1 MRTLR
6 TIGLV
11 CLLALPALGDDWGS
25 LGRDGGRARLPS
37 ETLASPAALATTA
50 TGSVAVAS
58 PVAADG
64 VLVIAGLDG
73 KVRAYRE
80 SDRTWL
86 WTATA
91 EGQIIATPALDHG
104 RVYVPCTNGTLYC
117 FRLVDGALLGTVSTG
132 GADQSS
138 PVVAGSTLFMAS
150 GFPNTSALAID
161 AAGGSTAWETTL
173 EQVSNSSPALAP
185 GMVLTACNSGKVYA
199 LDAGTGVELWTYS
212 AGGTFGH
219 SSPMVDG
226 DSVYLV
232 SDTTFH
238 RVDLDPAN
246 WATNWSV
253 PLVDPAP
260 PASPLGV
267 DWAASS
273 PVKAGNL
280 LVFLVRFNYHL
291 DLDGDFFADARTLR
305 EFAFAVDPSTQ
316 GVAWSSFLGELNAT
330 DLNYIP
336 AYQLCPS
343 PVATGAGVA
352 CASSVA
358 ASLRILSLADGT
370 STTTFAL
377 DAPCLASPF
386 VANARLYALSR
397 PGTLYAYEDPGH
409 VQPAAVTGL
418 APSAVEL
425 DATPA
430 DLQWSSSGPGSTYL
444 VRIARDG
451 EILMNWD
458 FESVVSSGSMA
469 CPPLDEA
476 GVTYTWG
483 VRVRDAAGAYGPWT
497 QATFSINLPPAPP
510 AGLTAVAKHGK
521 VILNWTPS
529 PTPNVV
535 AVTLAYGPTAGP
547 LGAPAN
553 LGNVT
558 TITIAGLTNGVEY
571 TFVLRALDS
580 DGDLSAPVSIVATP
594 VQLITVGGIG
604 FNTLEGAAAAAARN
618 QTILVGEDTFLLQQP
633 LVLGSGVSLAG
644 VNAHVTRIEAAGPFV
659 MVAASGHQ
667 SISMVTLANGS
678 IGVDIDGAGTIVRN
692 CVIRGMSD
700 AGISVHG
707 RAEIVNNTIVRNA
720 VAGVRSLGSS
730 EARNNIVQDNG
741 VGFSGHVASTYNDVS
756 DGFGGVLPG
765 TGDVH
770 APVLFLDEATG
781 DYREAALQA
790 SLDAGDRR
798 DDYANEPS
806 PNGGRINMGAFGNT
820 ALAAP
825 SPSATTSGGGGS
837 CGASV
842 SVLPVDG
849 FGLTALLGLLLLL
862 VLGRPRVLDLGRWN
876 SRVDRS

>member
-1 MRTLR
+1 VLEAAETAVRPIEM
-6 TIGLV
+6 GE
-11 CLLALPALGDDWGS
+11 
-25 LGRDGGRARLPS
+25 ARLAP
-37 ETLASPAALATTA
+37 ENVNLLR
-50 TGSVAVAS
+50 
-58 PVAADG
+58 VAADLLRTVSSG
-64 VLVIAGLDG
+64 LVSGNKVTTSTPQYKSFLTALDG
-73 KVRAYRE
+73 VVA
-80 SDRTWL
+80 
-86 WTATA
+86 
-91 EGQIIATPALDHG
+91 H
-104 RVYVPCTNGTLYC
+104 
-117 FRLVDGALLGTVSTG
+117 G
-132 GADQSS
+132 GADRVIPIADLFYNDAGPHIVMVAPNPPTTPAQRFRMEVVSLGEHLHRVIDESRRATDAIQQEHAKGQLGRALRAIRATASS
-138 PVVAGSTLFMAS
+138 FGQMAVAQTVDGHLERTGDL
-150 GFPNTSALAID
+150 N
-161 AAGGSTAWETTL
+161 AA
-173 EQVSNSSPALAP
+173 
-185 GMVLTACNSGKVYA
+185 A
-199 LDAGTGVELWTYS
+199 LDAI
-212 AGGTFGH
+212 
-219 SSPMVDG
+219 SS
-226 DSVYLV
+226 
-232 SDTTFH
+232 F
-238 RVDLDPAN
+238 A
-246 WATNWSV
+246 ATIS
-253 PLVDPAP
+253 PP
-260 PASPLGV
+260 PA
-267 DWAASS
+267 
-273 PVKAGNL
+273 
-280 LVFLVRFNYHL
+280 
-291 DLDGDFFADARTLR
+291 
-305 EFAFAVDPSTQ
+305 
-316 GVAWSSFLGELNAT
+316 
-330 DLNYIP
+330 
-336 AYQLCPS
+336 
-343 PVATGAGVA
+343 
-352 CASSVA
+352 
-358 ASLRILSLADGT
+358 
-370 STTTFAL
+370 
-377 DAPCLASPF
+377 
-386 VANARLYALSR
+386 
-397 PGTLYAYEDPGH
+397 
-409 VQPAAVTGL
+409 
-418 APSAVEL
+418 
-425 DATPA
+425 
-430 DLQWSSSGPGSTYL
+430 
-444 VRIARDG
+444 
-451 EILMNWD
+451 
-458 FESVVSSGSMA
+458 
-469 CPPLDEA
+469 
-476 GVTYTWG
+476 
-483 VRVRDAAGAYGPWT
+483 
-497 QATFSINLPPAPP
+497 NLPPAPP